1 MKVLQIASGSKG
13 NCTYIEQNNTK
24 ILLDC
29 GVSKKRVVEA
39 LDSNGIKLDNLTAIL
54 ITHEH
59 TDHTSCLG
67 IIQNAYNCPI
77 YMTRGT
83 YDGLS
88 SKIKDRLDLNY
99 IKFIK
104 NDESFKL
111 EDIEI
116 DVLQL
121 FHDALDPV
129 GYVLKNNNKKL
140 VYITDTGYV
149 HFSLYNKITNA
160 DCYIFES
167 NHDPELLMESDR
179 PYETKMRILSDHGH
193 LSNQDSAYVLTNII
207 GINTKRII
215 YAHISE
221 ECNLL
226 QIVKL
231 TSKRVFKDIGIS
243 TDDIKFEYA
252 TQIPL
257 EVFEL

>member
-13 NCTYIEQNNTK
+13 NCTYIEHNNTK

-29 GVSKKRVVEA
+29 GISKKRVLEA
-39 LDSNGIKLDNLTAIL
+39 LENENIKLEYLTAIL

-59 TDHTSCLG
+59 IDHTSCLG
-67 IIQNAYNCPI
+67 IIQNAYKCPI

-88 SKIKDRLDLNY
+88 LKIKDRLALDC
-99 IKFIK
+99 IKFIN
-104 NDESFKL
+104 NDDSFKIN
-111 EDIEI
+111 DIEL

-129 GYVLKNNNKKL
+129 GYAFKCDDKKL
-140 VYITDTGYV
+140 VYVTDTGYV
-149 HFSLYNKITNA
+149 HFSLYEKISNA
-160 DCYIFES
+160 NCYIFES

-193 LSNQDSAYVLTNII
+193 LSNQDSAYILTNLV
-207 GINTKRII
+207 GVNTKRII

-221 ECNLL
+221 ECNLV
-226 QIVKL
+226 QIVKI
-231 TSKRVFKDIGIS
+231 TSKRVFKDIGIN
-243 TDDIKFEYA
+243 TDEITFEYA
-252 TQIPL
+252 SQVPL
-257 EVFEL
+257 KVFEL

>member
-13 NCTYIEQNNTK
+13 NCTYIEQDDTK

-29 GVSKKRVVEA
+29 GISKKRVIEA
-39 LDSNGIKLDNLTAIL
+39 LQKENIKLDDLTAIL
-54 ITHEH
+54 LTHEH
-59 TDHTSCLG
+59 IDHTSCLG
-67 IIQNAYNCPI
+67 IIQNAFKCPI
-77 YMTRGT
+77 YMTKGT

-88 SKIKDRLDLNY
+88 NKIKDRLDINH
-99 IKFIK
+99 INFIK
-104 NDESFKL
+104 NDDSFKIN
-111 EDIEI
+111 EIEI

-121 FHDALDPV
+121 FHDAIDPV
-129 GYVLKNNNKKL
+129 GYVFKYDNKKL

-149 HFSLYNKITNA
+149 HFSLYEKITNA

-167 NHDPELLMESDR
+167 NHDPELLMESNR

-193 LSNQDSAYVLTNII
+193 LSNQDSAYILTNVV
-207 GINTKRII
+207 GINTKKII

-221 ECNLL
+221 ECNLI

-231 TSKRVFKDIGIS
+231 TSKRVFKDVGVNC
-243 TDDIKFEYA
+243 DDIKFEYA